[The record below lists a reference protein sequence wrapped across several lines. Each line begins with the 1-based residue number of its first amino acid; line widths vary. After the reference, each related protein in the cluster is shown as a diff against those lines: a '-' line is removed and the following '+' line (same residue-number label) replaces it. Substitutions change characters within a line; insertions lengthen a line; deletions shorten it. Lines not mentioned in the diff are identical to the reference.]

1 VELEVKRKLRS
12 GKWTISAS
20 HTGVLAIILLLTAAR
35 LMLAGTLPHGR
46 TRSAP
51 PAVPPPEPIALPAPT
66 VRTLSNG
73 LQVLVVERHTLPVLT
88 LRMNIGA
95 GPEADPT
102 KLPGTAQFAASMYNE
117 GSVHHSALD
126 LAEQIDGAGGTFDN
140 NSVWDISSAT
150 LTVLADHA
158 DLAFDLMA
166 DMTIHPAYAP
176 RDVERIRKQTISA
189 IEVLHSDPSYIADAV
204 INQLLLAGTPY
215 GHPADGTLDSTNR
228 LTPQD
233 LSVFHAASYL
243 PGRSVLAVVG
253 DITPAAAFDLA
264 QRDFGAWGSL
274 SARAAGEGVPGG
286 ATRAEA
292 GAGNSGNSAPRWQTT
307 ATAPGTTRIVI
318 VDKPDAVQT
327 EIRVGFPGI
336 PRSSPDY
343 VALTVANQILGGPAS
358 NRLFSDLRGEHGLTY
373 SASSDLN
380 CYLTTGV
387 WVAKTSTRTAE
398 TTKAVQRVLEEMKQM
413 RARPISAI
421 ELEQALDYLI
431 GHQALD
437 FETSA
442 GIADQFLDLMTY
454 HLPLDTWS
462 AWPAALR
469 KLRPDDIWKA
479 TERYLDPDQATIVLV
494 GRASAFEKDMRRLA
508 ATRVISIDQL
518 DLGSPNLE
526 RVSDAASGR

>member
-1 VELEVKRKLRS
+1 MKLEVKTRV
-12 GKWTISAS
+12 GKW
-20 HTGVLAIILLLTAAR
+20 AIIASLAEVALLAAVMAAHV
-35 LMLAGTLPHGR
+35 LLAGTLPRGR

-51 PAVPPPEPIALPAPT
+51 PGVPPPEPIALPVPT

-73 LQVLVVERHTLPVLT
+73 LQVLVVEHRALPVLT

-95 GPEADPT
+95 GPETDPP

-117 GSVHHSALD
+117 GTTDHSALE
-126 LAEQIDGAGGTFDN
+126 LAEQIDGAGGTWDN
-140 NSVWDISSAT
+140 DSAWDISSGT

-166 DMTIHPAYAP
+166 DMTLHPAYAP
-176 RDVERIRKQTISA
+176 RDVERIRKETVSA
-189 IEVLHSDPSYIADAV
+189 IQVLHSDPSYIADAV
-204 INQLLLAGTPY
+204 VSQLILAGTPY
-215 GHPADGTLDSTNR
+215 GHPGDGTLESTNR

-233 LSVFHAASYL
+233 LTAFHAETYL
-243 PGRSVLAVVG
+243 PNRSVLAVVG
-253 DITPAAAFDLA
+253 DITPAEAFRLA
-264 QRDFGAWGSL
+264 ERDFGKWNVTSASQAAPGS
-274 SARAAGEGVPGG
+274 STEAPGASGAAGKP
-286 ATRAEA
+286 
-292 GAGNSGNSAPRWQTT
+292 APKWTPT
-307 ATAPGTTRIVI
+307 AQPAGTTRIVI

-343 VALTVANQILGGPAS
+343 AALTVANQILGGPAS

-380 CYLTTGV
+380 CYLTTGT
-387 WVAKTSTRTAE
+387 WVAKTSTRTPE
-398 TTKAVQRVLEEMKQM
+398 TSRTVQRVLQQMKQM
-413 RARPISAI
+413 RDHPISPI

-442 GIADQFLDLMTY
+442 GIADQFLDLMSY

-469 KLRPDDIWKA
+469 KLTPQDIWQS
-479 TERYLDPDQATIVLV
+479 TRRYLDPDQATIVLV
-494 GRASAFEKDMRRLA
+494 GNASGFEKDMRRLG
-508 ATRVISIDQL
+508 ATRVIPIDDL
-518 DLGSPNLE
+518 DLGSSDFE
-526 RVSDAASGR
+526 RTGAAGGR

>member
-1 VELEVKRKLRS
+1 
-12 GKWTISAS
+12 
-20 HTGVLAIILLLTAAR
+20 
-35 LMLAGTLPHGR
+35 
-46 TRSAP
+46 
-51 PAVPPPEPIALPAPT
+51 
-66 VRTLSNG
+66 
-73 LQVLVVERHTLPVLT
+73 VLVVERHTLPVLT

-95 GPEADPT
+95 GPEADPA

-126 LAEQIDGAGGTFDN
+126 LAEQIDGAGGTWDN
-140 NSVWDISSAT
+140 DSVWDISSGT

-158 DLAFDLMA
+158 GLAFDLMA
-166 DMTIHPAYAP
+166 DMTMHPAYAT
-176 RDVERIRKQTISA
+176 RDVERIRKQTVSA

-204 INQLLLAGTPY
+204 IDQLLLAGTPY
-215 GHPADGTLDSTNR
+215 GHPPDGTLDATNR

-233 LSVFHAASYL
+233 LEAFHTAAYL

-253 DITPAAAFDLA
+253 DITPAEAFNLA
-264 QRDFGAWGSL
+264 QRDFGAWGSSTTAQGL
-274 SARAAGEGVPGG
+274 AGKAAPGSV
-286 ATRAEA
+286 TEAETE
-292 GAGNSGNSAPRWQTT
+292 AGNSGKSAPRWQTA

-373 SASSDLN
+373 SASSDLD

-442 GIADQFLDLMTY
+442 GIADQFLDLLSY

-469 KLRPDDIWKA
+469 KLTPDDIWKA

-494 GRASAFEKDMRRLA
+494 GKASAFEKEMRRLA
-508 ATRVISIDQL
+508 ATRVIPLDQL
-518 DLGSPNLE
+518 DLGSPSLE
-526 RVSDAASGR
+526 RAGGGGR

>member
-1 VELEVKRKLRS
+1 MLAGL
-12 GKWTISAS
+12 AS
-20 HTGVLAIILLLTAAR
+20 SVLLAIVIGAR
-35 LMLAGTLPHGR
+35 LLLAGTLPIPR
-46 TRSAP
+46 TRSTP
-51 PAVPPPEPIALPAPT
+51 PSVPPPEPIALPSPT
-66 VRTLSNG
+66 VRTLANG
-73 LQVLVVERHTLPVLT
+73 LQVLVVEHRALPVLT

-95 GPEADPT
+95 GPEADPA

-117 GSVHHSALD
+117 GTTDLSALD

-140 NSVWDISSAT
+140 DSAWDISSAT

-176 RDVERIRKQTISA
+176 RDVERIRKETVSA

-204 INQLLLAGTPY
+204 VSQLILAGTPY
-215 GHPADGTLDSTNR
+215 GHPGDGTLEATNR

-233 LSVFHAASYL
+233 LTAFHAADYL
-243 PGRSVLAVVG
+243 PNRSVLAVVG
-253 DITPAAAFDLA
+253 DITPSAAFALA
-264 QRDFGAWGSL
+264 ERDFGEWGT
-274 SARAAGEGVPGG
+274 SAAPSPDGPGSTATSGAARLAGKPG
-286 ATRAEA
+286 
-292 GAGNSGNSAPRWQTT
+292 PKWITT
-307 ATAPGTTRIVI
+307 AQPAGTTRIVI

-327 EIRVGFPGI
+327 EIRVGFPGV

-343 VALTVANQILGGPAS
+343 AALTVANQILGGPAS

-373 SASSDLN
+373 SASSDLD
-380 CYLTTGV
+380 CYLTTGL

-398 TTKAVQRVLEEMKQM
+398 TTKAVQRVLQEVKQM
-413 RARPISAI
+413 RDHPISPF
-421 ELEQALDYLI
+421 ELQQALDYLI

-442 GIADQFLDLMTY
+442 GIADQFLDLMSY

-462 AWPAALR
+462 TWPAALR
-469 KLRPDDIWKA
+469 KLTPQDIWQA
-479 TERYLDPDQATIVLV
+479 TRRYLDPDQATIVLV
-494 GRASAFEKDMRRLA
+494 GNASAFEKDMRRLA
-508 ATRVISIDQL
+508 ATRVIPIDDL

-526 RVSDAASGR
+526 RASGGP

>member
-1 VELEVKRKLRS
+1 MKLEVNRKTWEEPWLVIVRLR
-12 GKWTISAS
+12 
-20 HTGVLAIILLLTAAR
+20 LAVLLTALLATHVV
-35 LMLAGTLPHGR
+35 LAGTLPIPR

-66 VRTLSNG
+66 VKTLPNG
-73 LQVLVVERHTLPVLT
+73 LQVLVVEKHTLPVLT

-95 GPEADPT
+95 GPEADPS

-117 GSVHHSALD
+117 GSVHHSALN

-140 NSVWDISSAT
+140 DSVWDISSAT

-158 DLAFDLMA
+158 GLAFDLMA
-166 DMTIHPAYAP
+166 DMTMHPAYAP
-176 RDVERIRKQTISA
+176 RDVERIRKETISA

-215 GHPADGTLDSTNR
+215 GHPADGTLESTER
-228 LTPQD
+228 LTPQE
-233 LSVFHAASYL
+233 LAAFHAQTYL
-243 PGRSVLAVVG
+243 PGHSVLAVVG

-264 QRDFGAWGSL
+264 QRDFGAWSNSAGSQ
-274 SARAAGEGVPGG
+274 AAEGSSISG
-286 ATRAEA
+286 AGA
-292 GAGNSGNSAPRWQTT
+292 AGNSTPKWTTT
-307 ATAPGTTRIVI
+307 ATAAGTTRIVI

-373 SASSDLN
+373 SASSDLD

-398 TTKAVQRVLEEMKQM
+398 TTKAVQRVLDEVKQM
-413 RARPISAI
+413 RNRPISVI

-469 KLRPDDIWKA
+469 KLTPDDIWKA
-479 TERYLDPDQATIVLV
+479 TQRYLDPDQATIVLV
-494 GRASAFEKDMRRLA
+494 GNASAFEKDMRRLA
-508 ATRVISIDQL
+508 ATRVIPIDDL

-526 RVSDAASGR
+526 RAGGGAGGR